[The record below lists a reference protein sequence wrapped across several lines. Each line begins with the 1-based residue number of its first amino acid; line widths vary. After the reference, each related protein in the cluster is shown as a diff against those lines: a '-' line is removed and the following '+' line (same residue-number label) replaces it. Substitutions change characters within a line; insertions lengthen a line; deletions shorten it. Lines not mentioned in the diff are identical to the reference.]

1 MSTAVERWQR
11 LQEIF
16 EALIELPPDA
26 RTAWVDALPDPDDLK
41 REALALVAA
50 DENAAAS
57 ITRGVGAVAAAAD
70 AQPSPAIGLML
81 GPYRLLAEIGSGGMG
96 TVFLAERADAEFD
109 RQVAIKVIRGLPT
122 RDAAERLRRERQI
135 LANLEHPHIAGLLDG
150 GTTADGQPYLVMEY
164 VDGEPIT
171 RWCRERH
178 KSTTVRLELFRK
190 VCLAIQ
196 YAHQRLVIHRDL
208 KPANVLVR
216 RDGEPS
222 VLDFGIA
229 KLLDPHASGPGVEAT
244 GAYWFTPTY
253 ASPEQRRGEPV
264 NTATDVFA
272 LGLILYE
279 VLAERVPSTDA
290 RGHLAVAGLR
300 DQTGRA
306 VPRELALIVARAT
319 HPEPTRR
326 YASPEALSEDVRR
339 YLRGRPVLAAPDS
352 LLYRL
357 RKMLTRHPLTFGAI
371 LLAVFAVAA
380 STWRLAAERD
390 RALRAEA
397 KAQRESATTRHVLDY
412 LASLFEAASPEH
424 AGNKPL
430 SPRELIDIGRREI
443 DTRLASEP
451 AQRARLLGV
460 FGRIY
465 GELGAPEQS
474 AEAIRAAADLEKQYG
489 TREHYAR
496 YLYDLG
502 YALNLAEQPEEA
514 APVLSQAVAE
524 LAAAAPDDAAE
535 RAGALSTLAIA
546 QARNGDR
553 TKALETARQAH
564 ALVVE
569 ANVDDDTVRS
579 RVWTALAEV
588 HRRSGDLKAAE
599 EANQQAIDIL
609 RRTLPA
615 DSPEVMTATGFM
627 TEVYVA
633 QGRPADAE
641 RLLREMLRVR
651 LKTLD
656 PGSAWAITARNNLGE
671 ALYLQGKLFDAI
683 AMFRENLDYQRRN
696 GEQDNVAYS
705 ISLNN
710 LASLTEQT
718 EDYATATALFRE
730 VLERST
736 PTQAS
741 DTPSPRLPT
750 FRQNLG
756 RCLMLSGKLD
766 EAYPLL
772 ERPIEDSTDLELER
786 ARRLAHLA
794 EWMRRK
800 GRHADALRYADQA
813 SAAFL
818 VVLPADHPRQ
828 GGVSRVRG
836 LTLSDMG
843 RTDAAIVAM
852 RRAVELLA
860 KGIGEEAN
868 VTLDAK
874 VQLASLLTHQGLRD
888 EASAIVSAIAAP
900 IGQRFV
906 DTSPLRRQFGV
917 LQTRL
922 HGT

>member
-1 MSTAVERWQR
+1 MNPERWRR

-16 EALIELPPDA
+16 ETLVELAPDA
-26 RTAWVDALPDPDDLK
+26 RAEWLAALPDSDDMK
-41 REALALVAA
+41 REALALVTA
-50 DENAAAS
+50 DEDNAAS
-57 ITRGVGAVAAAAD
+57 ITRGVAAAAAD
-70 AQPSPAIGLML
+70 VLPSPAIGLML

-109 RQVAIKVIRGLPT
+109 RQVAIKLIRGLPT
-122 RDAAERLRRERQI
+122 RDATERLRRERQI

-150 GTTADGQPYLVMEY
+150 GTSADGQPYLVMEY

-171 RWCRERH
+171 RWCRERN
-178 KSTTVRLELFRK
+178 KSITVRLELFRK

-216 RDGEPS
+216 RDGEPA

-229 KLLDPHASGPGVEAT
+229 KLLDPHGSGLNTEAT

-253 ASPEQRRGEPV
+253 ASPEQRRGDAV

-272 LGLILYE
+272 LGLLLYE
-279 VLAERVPSTDA
+279 ILAERVPPTDA
-290 RGHLAVAGLR
+290 QGHLNVAGLR
-300 DQTGRA
+300 DETGKA

-319 HPEPTRR
+319 HAEPARR
-326 YASPEALSEDVRR
+326 YASPEALSEDIRR
-339 YLRGRPVLAAPDS
+339 YLRGRPVLAAPDNVF
-352 LLYRL
+352 YRI
-357 RKMLTRHPLTFGAI
+357 RKMLRRHPLTFGAVA
-371 LLAVFAVAA
+371 LAVLAVAV
-380 STWRLAAERD
+380 STWRLTAERD

-430 SPRELIDIGRREI
+430 SPRELIDIGRREV
-443 DTRLASEP
+443 DTRLANEP
-451 AQRARLLGV
+451 VQRARLLGV

-465 GELGAPEQS
+465 GELGAPELS
-474 AEAIRAAADLEKQYG
+474 AEAMRAAADLEKQYG
-489 TREHYAR
+489 TREQYAR

-502 YALNLAEQPEEA
+502 YSLNLAEQPEDA
-514 APVLSQAVAE
+514 APVLEEAIRE
-524 LAAAAPDDAAE
+524 LAAAAPDDATE
-535 RAGALSTLAIA
+535 RAGAMSTLALA
-546 QARNGDR
+546 QARNGDKS
-553 TKALETARQAH
+553 KALETALAAR
-564 ALVVE
+564 ALAVE
-569 ANVDDDTVRS
+569 ANVVDDTVRS

-588 HRRSGDLKAAE
+588 NRRSGNLKAAE
-599 EANQQAIDIL
+599 EATQQAIDIL

-615 DSPEVMTATGFM
+615 DSTEVTSAVGFM

-641 RLLREMLRVR
+641 RLLRDMLRVR
-651 LKTLD
+651 LQTLD
-656 PGSAWAITARNNLGE
+656 PGSAWAITVRNNLGE

-683 AMFRENLDYQRRN
+683 AQFRENLEYLRREGDY
-696 GEQDNVAYS
+696 ESVSYS

-718 EDYATATALFRE
+718 EDYPAAVALFRE
-730 VLERST
+730 VLDRST
-736 PTQAS
+736 PKPGETA
-741 DTPSPRLPT
+741 SPRLPT

-772 ERPIEDSTDLELER
+772 ERPIENSTDLELESG
-786 ARRLAHLA
+786 RRLLHLA
-794 EWMRRK
+794 DWMRRK
-800 GRHADALRYADQA
+800 GRYADALRYADEA
-813 SAAFL
+813 SKTFL
-818 VVLPADHPRQ
+818 RVLPAEHPRQ
-828 GGVSRVRG
+828 GGVARIRG

-843 RTDAAIVAM
+843 RIDEAAASM

-860 KGIGEEAN
+860 KGMGEEAN
-868 VTLDAK
+868 ATLDAK
-874 VQLASLLTHQGLRD
+874 VQLASLLAHQDKRD
-888 EASAIVSAIAAP
+888 EANAIVLAIAAP
-900 IGQRFV
+900 IGKRFV

>member
-1 MSTAVERWQR
+1 MSTAVERWRR
-11 LQEIF
+11 LQEMF
-16 EALIELPPDA
+16 ETLIELPSDA
-26 RTAWVDALPDPDDLK
+26 RAEWLAALPDPDDLK

-50 DENAAAS
+50 DEDAAAS

-70 AQPSPAIGLML
+70 AQPSPAIGLKL

-164 VDGEPIT
+164 VDGEPVT
-171 RWCRERH
+171 RWCRENH
-178 KSTTVRLELFRK
+178 KSTTARLELFRK

-216 RDGEPS
+216 RDGEPA

-272 LGLILYE
+272 LGLLLYE
-279 VLAERVPSTDA
+279 MLAERVPPTDA
-290 RGHLAVAGLR
+290 QGHLAVAGLR
-300 DQTGRA
+300 DETGRV
-306 VPRELALIVARAT
+306 VPRELALIIGRAT
-319 HPEPTRR
+319 HPEPSRR
-326 YASPEALSEDVRR
+326 YASPEALSEDIRR

-352 LLYRL
+352 LVYRT
-357 RKMLTRHPLTFGAI
+357 RKMLTRHPLTFAA
-371 LLAVFAVAA
+371 LTLAVLAVAA
-380 STWRLAAERD
+380 STWRLTAERD

-397 KAQRESATTRHVLDY
+397 KAQRESTTTRHVLDY

-430 SPRELIDIGRREI
+430 SPRELIDIGRREV
-443 DTRLASEP
+443 DTRLAGEP

-465 GELGAPEQS
+465 SELGAPEQS

-489 TREHYAR
+489 TREQYAR

-502 YALNLAEQPEEA
+502 YSLNLAEQPEQA
-514 APVLSQAVAE
+514 APVLEEAVRE
-524 LAAAAPDDAAE
+524 LAAAAPDDATE
-535 RAGALSTLAIA
+535 RAGALSTLALA
-546 QARNGDR
+546 QARNGDKS
-553 TKALETARQAH
+553 KALATALEAR
-564 ALVVE
+564 ALAVD
-569 ANVDDDTVRS
+569 ANVEDETVRS

-588 HRRSGDLKAAE
+588 YRRSGNLKAAE
-599 EANQQAIDIL
+599 ESTQQAIDIL

-615 DSPEVMTATGFM
+615 DSPEVMSANGFM

-656 PGSAWAITARNNLGE
+656 PGSAWAITVRNNLGE
-671 ALYLQGKLFDAI
+671 ALYLQGKLFEAI
-683 AMFRENLDYQRRN
+683 EQFRENLEYLRREGDY
-696 GEQDNVAYS
+696 DSASYS

-718 EDYATATALFRE
+718 EDYAKAAELFRE
-730 VLERST
+730 VLQRST
-736 PTQAS
+736 PKSGEAA
-741 DTPSPRLPT
+741 SPRLPT

-772 ERPIEDSTDLELER
+772 ERPIENSTDLELESG
-786 ARRLAHLA
+786 RRLLHLA

-800 GRHADALRYADQA
+800 TRLADALRYADQA

-818 VVLPADHPRQ
+818 TVLPAEHPRQ
-828 GGVSRVRG
+828 GAVARIRG
-836 LTLSDMG
+836 LTLADMG
-843 RTDAAIVAM
+843 RTDEAIVAM

-860 KGIGEEAN
+860 KGMGEEAN

-874 VQLASLLTHQGLRD
+874 VQLASLLAQKGQRD
-888 EASAIVSAIAAP
+888 EAGAIAAAIAAP
-900 IGQRFV
+900 IDRRFV
-906 DTSPLRRQFGV
+906 DTSPLRRQFGA

-922 HGT
+922 HGS